1 MTYEELDEVFHD
13 HLDTLLYSLSGDL
26 GVSFAKLYKAMDNK
40 DVMNSMKD
48 ALMSVVT
55 IEEEE

>member
-1 MTYEELDEVFHD
+1 MTYEEFDEVFYD
-13 HLDTLLYSLSGDL
+13 HLDTLLYAYSGDL

-40 DVMNSMKD
+40 DVFNSMKD

-55 IEEEE
+55 IEEED